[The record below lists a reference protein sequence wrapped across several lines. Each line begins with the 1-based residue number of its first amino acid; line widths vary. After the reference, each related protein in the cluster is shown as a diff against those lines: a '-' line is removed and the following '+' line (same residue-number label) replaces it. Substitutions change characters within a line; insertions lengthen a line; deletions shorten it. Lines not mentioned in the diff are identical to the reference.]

1 MFKKFG
7 RGFSSTVLKISLYLL
22 ASATAFV
29 VVFGTAQRIKI
40 ALVKSNVYNTFVDS
54 ALDKAKE
61 SQKDQSGGEINISLA
76 DPIVREAAKKAI
88 TPQLL
93 QTSSESAIDGVY
105 GWLQQKTTQP
115 QFVINLTEAKQTF
128 ATTVSNSLATRI
140 EALPVCTL
148 AQLRTLDVNNL
159 DLFTLPCRPP
169 GVDIAAQRQKVVDDI
184 VNNKDFL
191 KDTVITAENLPKD
204 EQGRTAAQQLSD
216 VPKLFRLTMVT
227 PWVLGVVIILCIV
240 GVVVLF
246 EDKRRTLRSLWIT
259 FLSVGLVLLLSFW
272 LTDWALKRATTS
284 DTVNA
289 GGNFN
294 QSGLLLA
301 KSLANDVNAVTLRF
315 VVVYL
320 GLAGLLAL
328 WWWLWGRKSRVVPH
342 TVPHATSATP
352 AVAPQE
358 KQDGSNKT

>member
-7 RGFSSTVLKISLYLL
+7 RGFSSTVLKLSLYLL
-22 ASATAFV
+22 ASVTAFV
-29 VVFGTAQRIKI
+29 VVFGTAQRIKV

-61 SQKDQSGGEINISLA
+61 SQNNQSSTEVNISLA
-76 DPIVREAAKKAI
+76 DPIVREAAKKAV

-93 QTSSESAIDGVY
+93 QTSSESAIDGIY
-105 GWLQQKTTQP
+105 GWLHQKTTQP
-115 QFVINLTEAKQTF
+115 KFVIDLTEAKQTF

-140 EALPVCTL
+140 EALPICTI
-148 AQLRTLDVNNL
+148 AQLRSLDVNNL

-191 KDTVITAENLPKD
+191 KDTVITADNLPKD
-204 EQGRTAAQQLSD
+204 EQGRTTAQQLSD
-216 VPKLFRLTMVT
+216 VPKVFRLTMVT
-227 PWVLGVVIILCIV
+227 PWLLGVVIILCII

-246 EDKRRTLRSLWIT
+246 DDKRRAIRSLWIT
-259 FLSVGLVLLLSFW
+259 FLSVGLVLLLSFG
-272 LTDWALKRATTS
+272 LTDWIIKKAAINQSATAS
-284 DTVNA
+284 GD
-289 GGNFN
+289 FS

-301 KSLANDVNAVTLRF
+301 KSLAADVNAVTLRF
-315 VVVYL
+315 VIVYL

-328 WWWLWGRKSRVVPH
+328 WWWLWGRKGRVKPH
-342 TVPHATSATP
+342 TAPHTP
-352 AVAPQE
+352 STTTTAAPQE
-358 KQDGSNKT
+358 TQNGPNKA